1 MRLRIPRQ
9 MTRYHFDMRDA
20 KGVVLDEEGM
30 ELPSAEDAWVEAAHA
45 LAELAVD
52 ALPDRA
58 EHGSH
63 HHMEVEVR
71 DGGGAVLSVKVCFET
86 VRLRLDA

>member
-1 MRLRIPRQ
+1 
-9 MTRYHFDMRDA
+9 MTRYHFDVLA
-20 KGVVLDEEGM
+20 ENQFALDEEGM

-45 LAELAVD
+45 AAELTMD

-63 HHMEVEVR
+63 HQVEIEVR
-71 DGGGAVLSVKVCFET
+71 DSDGAVLAVKVCVQT
-86 VRLRLDA
+86 LRRRLDA